1 MFEFMILLLFKGLVN
16 HIHGYKNHKEKR
28 HCKIFFLKSLQL
40 LQLFVALLRLI
51 VKINKSKAINRE
63 NSDTTKRH

>member
-1 MFEFMILLLFKGLVN
+1 MVTKITKKNDTAKSFFK
-16 HIHGYKNHKEKR
+16 
-28 HCKIFFLKSLQL
+28 KSLQL

>member
-28 HCKIFFLKSLQL
+28 HCKQNLFLKKFATFATFRSI
-40 LQLFVALLRLI
+40 AAS
-51 VKINKSKAINRE
+51 NSE
-63 NSDTTKRH
+63 N